1 MPFIDLTGETMMRK
15 TKIICTMG
23 PAVEDEAILRQL
35 LLKGM
40 NVARLNFSHGDH
52 AEHLTRVNRIKTLRK
67 ELGLPIALLLDTKGP
82 EIRTGNFEKG
92 RIELKD
98 NDEVTLVPDDGR
110 QLGNESLIGIS
121 YVSFYKDVDKGSRIL
136 IDDGLVELEVINICD
151 STVTCRVI
159 NGGPVSNHKSVNL
172 PGAVTNLPALTD
184 KDIADIRFAV
194 EQGFDFIA
202 VSFVRKAADILEIR
216 KILEKMKGQGI
227 HLIAKIEN
235 REGVNNFDEI
245 LKVADGIM
253 VARGDLGVEIPI
265 QEVPTIQKS
274 LIEQCYRIG
283 KPCITATQML
293 DSMIRNPRPTRAEV
307 SDVANAILDGTSAI
321 MLSGETAAG
330 KYPVESLAM
339 MDSIARQTEKSI
351 DYWGRFSSTKYEMAA
366 SVTNAISHATCTTAM
381 DLKAKAIVAV
391 TISGRTARL
400 ISRFRPACPIVA
412 TTVSRRSYFQ
422 LSLSWGVYPFLVD
435 QVESTDEMFQLGI
448 AKAIESGT
456 VSNGD
461 LVVITGGTP
470 MGVSGTTNT
479 LKVENIGRLLAEGKS
494 SSKGSISGEVLV
506 IHSDEEL
513 VLAESRSDY
522 ILVIVKSDNKLLNIM
537 KRAIAIVVED
547 DNPSSHAIIVG
558 LALDIPVVYACENA
572 TNLLKTGS
580 IVTIDLERGTIS

>member
-1 MPFIDLTGETMMRK
+1 MRK

-23 PAVEDEAILRQL
+23 PAVDDEAILRQL

-52 AEHLTRVNRIKTLRK
+52 AEHLTRVNRIKALRQ

-92 RIELKD
+92 RIDLHD
-98 NDEVTLVPDDGR
+98 NDEVTLVPDDGL
-110 QLGNESLIGIS
+110 QLGNETVIGIS
-121 YVSFYKDVDKGSRIL
+121 YAAFYKDIDKGSRIL
-136 IDDGLVELEVINICD
+136 IDDGLVELEVLNICD
-151 STVTCRVI
+151 TSVTCRVV

-172 PGAVTNLPALTD
+172 PGAITNLPALTQ
-184 KDIADIRFAV
+184 KDIDDIRFAV
-194 EQGFDFIA
+194 ENEFDFIA

-216 KILEKMKGQGI
+216 KVLDKTKGHGI

-274 LIEQCYRIG
+274 LIKKCYRIG

-330 KYPVESLAM
+330 KYPVESLVM
-339 MDSIARQTEKSI
+339 MDSIACQTEKSI
-351 DYWGRFSSTKYEMAA
+351 DYWSRFSSNKYEMAA
-366 SVTNAISHATCTTAM
+366 SVANAISHATCTTAM
-381 DLKAKAIVAV
+381 DLKARAIIAV

-400 ISRFRPACPIVA
+400 ISRFRPACPIIA
-412 TTVSRRSYFQ
+412 TTVSLRSYLQ
-422 LSLSWGVYPFLVD
+422 LSLSWGVYPFLVE
-435 QVESTDEMFQLGI
+435 QVESTDEMFETGI
-448 AKAIESGT
+448 AKALESGA

-479 LKVENIGRLLAEGKS
+479 LRVENIGRLLAEGK
-494 SSKGSISGEVLV
+494 GSGNGTISGEVLV

-513 VLAESRSDY
+513 VLSETRSDY
-522 ILVIVKSDNKLLNIM
+522 ILVVVKTDNRLLAAM
-537 KRAIAIVVED
+537 KKAIAIVVED
-547 DNPSSHAIIVG
+547 ENISSHTMIVG
-558 LALDIPVVYACENA
+558 MALDIPVVYACENA

>member
-1 MPFIDLTGETMMRK
+1 MRK

-52 AEHLTRVNRIKTLRK
+52 AEHLARVNRIKALRQ

-121 YVSFYKDVDKGSRIL
+121 YASFYKDVDKGSRIL

-151 STVTCRVI
+151 SAVTCRVV
-159 NGGPVSNHKSVNL
+159 NGGSVSNHKSVNL

-194 EQGFDFIA
+194 ENEFDFIA

-216 KILEKMKGQGI
+216 KVLEKSKGQGI

-366 SVTNAISHATCTTAM
+366 SVANAISHATCTTAM

-400 ISRFRPACPIVA
+400 ISRFRPSCPIIA
-412 TTVSRRSYFQ
+412 TTVSRRSYYQ
-422 LSLSWGVYPFLVD
+422 LALSWDVFPFLVG
-435 QVESTDEMFQLGI
+435 QVDSTDEMFGLGI

-470 MGVSGTTNT
+470 IGVSGTTNT
-479 LKVENIGRLLAEGKS
+479 LKVENIGRLLASGKS

-522 ILVIVKSDNKLLNIM
+522 ILVVGKSDNRLLNFM
-537 KRAIAIVVED
+537 KKSIAIVVED
-547 DNPSSHAIIVG
+547 DNPSGHAIIVG